1 MAKTWGS
8 KLCDYGCGEI
18 ANYILKNG
26 KWCCCKK
33 YNSCPQTRKMAKKI
47 C

>member
-26 KWCCCKK
+26 KFLSPEYIK
-33 YNSCPQTRKMAKKI
+33 KKI
-47 C
+47 LEREK